1 MSANIPNNLM
11 MKEVLKTTGYNCP
24 EELENKTFDQA
35 TTSGGGGS
43 ANLTTK
49 ELDAVAIRN
58 AVENGQAITPPEGYD
73 GFSEITFPSYLLT
86 TQTFTVNQTREYG
99 TVSSPFF
106 PKELNVNVPSN
117 YTLDFVSADKN
128 SAPVT
133 ISFEGKAFV
142 YLGIINAS
150 GVFSGLGGVE
160 SNLRNASSVNIS
172 SAGSTAGTVSLDPD
186 AKTITYTPNPS
197 FQMGYV
203 TLTKV
208 IIG

>member
-1 MSANIPNNLM
+1 MSTNIPNNLM

-24 EELENKTFDQA
+24 EELEDKTFDQA

-49 ELDAVAIRN
+49 ELDAIAIRN
-58 AVENGQAITPPEGYD
+58 AFENGKAITPPEGYD
-73 GFSEITFPSYLLT
+73 GFSEITFPSFLLT
-86 TQTFTVNQTREYG
+86 SQSFTTNQTKSYG

-106 PKELNVNVPSN
+106 LKELNVNVPSA
-117 YTLDFVSADKN
+117 YTVDFISVDKN
-128 SAPVT
+128 GAPVT

-142 YLGIINAS
+142 YLGTINAF
-150 GVFSGLGGVE
+150 GEFTGLGGGE
-160 SNLRNASSVNIS
+160 SNLRNAQSINIS
-172 SAGSTAGTVSLDPD
+172 SAGSTAGTISLDPV